1 MAYFFLTK
9 NVNVGDVLRTLGFR
23 SWVGMRRTLR
33 NAPTERDRRAYLRV
47 ALFVAPF
54 VILFVVLL
62 AVKSADSSAAF
73 RIDNQLVLENLK
85 RQIAAA
91 APQTELAVTP
101 EAAAVLSTEVAAATT
116 TTSASELREIREVVH
131 KGDTLG
137 GILRRIGLSA
147 DEVTRWSG
155 TTRRHVS
162 LGHLQPGHRF
172 AFLLP
177 SGTDQLAG
185 LQYEVS
191 PEATL
196 VMRKDGD
203 EITAQ
208 VERLP
213 RMADTRVVSGV
224 IESSLYAAAA
234 RRGVP
239 DSVISSLVDIF
250 GWEID
255 FSSDLESGDTFR
267 VAYEETRDA
276 VGRAQGGR
284 VIAAEV
290 VVGGKRWDAVYFDD
304 ADDGGSY
311 YTPEGKPF
319 GRAFLRYPL
328 EFTRITSQFTS
339 SRFHPLLGI
348 NRPHLAVDFAA
359 PMGTPVRAI
368 ASGRVVYAGWYGG
381 SGRHIRIDHG
391 SGIETSYSHLRSISA
406 SVRTGMRVQ
415 VGQMIGAVGA
425 SGLTTGPHLHFALY
439 RNGVYVNPTTVKL
452 PASPPLPSQYMS
464 EFARTRDQAMRQLA
478 SAGTGETPG
487 EVRMAGAPAASRT
500 N

>member
-1 MAYFFLTK
+1 M
-9 NVNVGDVLRTLGFR
+9 
-23 SWVGMRRTLR
+23 S
-33 NAPTERDRRAYLRV
+33 LRV
-47 ALFVAPF
+47 ALVVAPF
-54 VILFVVLL
+54 VLLFVVLL
-62 AVKSADSSAAF
+62 AVKSADSSGSF
-73 RIDNQLVLENLK
+73 QIDNRLVLEDLK
-85 RQIAAA
+85 REIAGAV
-91 APQTELAVTP
+91 PQP
-101 EAAAVLSTEVAAATT
+101 EAAATPE
-116 TTSASELREIREVVH
+116 TSAVASIDPAAETNGSVPSVSELREVREVVH

-155 TTRRHVS
+155 TKRRHVS
-162 LGHLQPGHRF
+162 LAHLQPGRRF
-172 AFLLP
+172 TFLMP
-177 SGTDQLAG
+177 SGTDRLAG

-191 PEATL
+191 PESTL
-196 VMRKDGD
+196 VMREDGG

-213 RMADTRVVSGV
+213 RMVGTRVVSGA
-224 IESSLYAAAA
+224 IETSLYAAAT

-255 FSSDLESGDTFR
+255 FSSDLQSGDTFR
-267 VAYEETRDA
+267 VVYEEGRDA
-276 VGRAQGGR
+276 DGRAQGGR

-290 VVGGKRWDAVYFDD
+290 VVGGKRWDAVYFED

-311 YTPEGKPF
+311 YTPEGKSF

-348 NRPHLAVDFAA
+348 NRPHLGVDFAA

-368 ASGRVVYAGWYGG
+368 ASGQVVYAGWKGG
-381 SGRHIRIDHG
+381 SGRYIRIDHG
-391 SGIETSYSHLRSISA
+391 SGIETSYSHLQAISA
-406 SVRTGMRVQ
+406 AVRPGMRVQ
-415 VGQMIGAVGA
+415 VGQRIGAVGA
-425 SGLTTGPHLHFALY
+425 SGLATGPHLHFALY
-439 RNGVYVNPTTVKL
+439 RNGVYVNPMTVKL
-452 PASPPLPSQYMS
+452 PASPPLPSQWTS
-464 EFARTRDQAMRQLA
+464 EFTRIRDQAMRQLA
-478 SAGTGETPG
+478 SAGTGENPG
-487 EVRMAGAPAASRT
+487 QMRMAGAPTSSRT